1 MDASFPVDTAVLLGG
16 VLLVA
21 GVFGNALTS
30 RYRVPSL
37 LLFIGLGMLVADD
50 GLALIRF
57 DDARL
62 AQNIAAVALAVIL
75 FEGGLT
81 ASPRSFRQAGAQ
93 ALSLATIGVVVTAG
107 VVALGA
113 RYLLDLD
120 TTTAIL
126 LGAVVSSTDAAAV
139 FAALRDEPLPERTR
153 SILQLES
160 GMNDPVAVML
170 TVGMVEVWRSDPTV
184 PDWLGFVAIQLLGG
198 AVVGIGVGLAARWTI
213 GHLSAEVLA
222 PFTVFTVAVGAISYG
237 TSTLIGASGFLSIY
251 LTGAVLAV
259 DRRPVRGVLTFHEGI
274 AATAQAVLF
283 LLLGLLVFPSEL
295 ADDLGEAAL
304 LTAVLVLVARPA
316 AVHLVLAAFRVPFKE
331 AVLVAWSGLRG
342 AVPVVMATIPLT
354 AGHPDGV
361 LIFDIA
367 FVVVLI
373 SVAIQAPTVSIV
385 ARQLQLEPGP
395 SAAVTLELVPLDA
408 LDADVAELTIR
419 EGAGVLGVPL
429 RRVPLP
435 DESRIVV
442 VTRGDRTFV
451 PDGETELE
459 VDDRLLVVV
468 PQHAD
473 LAHLETWCAAT
484 APDD

>member
-1 MDASFPVDTAVLLGG
+1 MDASFPVDTAVLLAG

-21 GVFGNALTS
+21 GVFGNALTA

-57 DDARL
+57 DDALL

-81 ASPRSFRQAGAQ
+81 ASPRSFRLSAAP
-93 ALSLATIGVVVTAG
+93 ALGLATFGVVITAG
-107 VVALGA
+107 VVALA
-113 RYLLDLD
+113 AHYLLDLD
-120 TTTAIL
+120 ATTAVL

-139 FAALRDEPLPERTR
+139 FAALRDEPLPDRTR
-153 SILQLES
+153 SVLQLES

-170 TVGMVEVWRSDPTV
+170 TVGMVEVWRSDPTA
-184 PDWLGFVAIQLLGG
+184 PDWLAFVATQLVGG
-198 AVVGIGVGLAARWTI
+198 ALVGVGVGLAARWTI
-213 GHLSAEVLA
+213 GHLSTDVLA
-222 PFTVFTVAVGAISYG
+222 PFTVFTLAVGAISYG
-237 TSTLIGASGFLSIY
+237 ASTLIGASGFLAVY

-259 DRRPVRGVLTFHEGI
+259 DRRPVRGVLTFHDGL

-283 LLLGLLVFPSEL
+283 LLLGLLVFPSQL
-295 ADDLGEAAL
+295 VDDLDEAAL

-316 AVHLVLAAFRVPFKE
+316 AVHLLLGIFRVSFAE
-331 AVLVAWSGLRG
+331 AVVVAWSGLRG

-385 ARQLQLEPGP
+385 ARRLQLEAGP
-395 SAAVTLELVPLDA
+395 SAAVTLELVPLEA

-419 EGAGVLGVPL
+419 HGAGVVGVPL
-429 RRVPLP
+429 RTVPLP
-435 DESRIVV
+435 DDSRIVV
-442 VTRGDRTFV
+442 IMRGDRTFV
-451 PDGETELE
+451 PDGDTELS

-468 PQHAD
+468 PQAAD
-473 LAHLETWCAAT
+473 LGHLESWCAASS
-484 APDD
+484 PES